1 MARVLAVFALIAAA
15 ILVVATVMTSDG
27 SDGDEDSQMR
37 ADKSGTTRAGER
49 ALNKGVWVVED
60 GDTLVSISEATG
72 IELDDL
78 VALNPD
84 IDPQALIAGQ
94 RVSLRQSGTETGF
107 SDDGDVGAGDPADEF
122 GDGSVDGSSSP

>member
-27 SDGDEDSQMR
+27 SDGDEDSRMR

-94 RVSLRQSGTETGF
+94 RVSLR

>member
-15 ILVVATVMTSDG
+15 ILVVATVMTSHG
-27 SDGDEDSQMR
+27 SDGDEDSRMR

>member
-1 MARVLAVFALIAAA
+1 MARVLAVFALIAAV
-15 ILVVATVMTSDG
+15 ILVVATVMTSDDG
-27 SDGDEDSQMR
+27 SDGDEGSQMR
-37 ADKSGTTRAGER
+37 AKSGTTRPGER
-49 ALNKGVWVVED
+49 ALNKGVWIVED

-84 IDPQALIAGQ
+84 IDPQARIAGQ
-94 RVSLRQSGTETGF
+94 RVSLRQSGTETGS
-107 SDDGDVGAGDPADEF
+107 SDDGDVGTGDPADEF

>member
-1 MARVLAVFALIAAA
+1 MARVLAVFALIAAV
-15 ILVVATVMTSDG
+15 ILVVATVMTSDDG
-27 SDGDEDSQMR
+27 SDGDEDSRMT

-94 RVSLRQSGTETGF
+94 RVSLRQSGTVTGT
-107 SDDGDVGAGDPADEF
+107 GDPADEF

>member
-1 MARVLAVFALIAAA
+1 MSI
-15 ILVVATVMTSDG
+15 THSP
-27 SDGDEDSQMR
+27 
-37 ADKSGTTRAGER
+37 
-49 ALNKGVWVVED
+49 VVELRQYTLKP
-60 GDTLVSISEATG
+60 GARDTLVSISEATG